1 MEGIVLGI
9 LGIEGMLGNGGRVGN
24 FGILGIVAGFGSGGN
39 VGFGSG
45 GNVGFGNVGNVGCC
59 GIPGTEGRGGNV
71 GNCNRLRAA
80 SPSLMEANARATKKA
95 NMKQLLEA
103 ILGLC

>member
-9 LGIEGMLGNGGRVGN
+9 LGIEGMLGNGGRVGI
-24 FGILGIVAGFGSGGN
+24 FGILGIVVGFGSGGN

-45 GNVGFGNVGNVGCC
+45 GNVGFGNVGCC

-80 SPSLMEANARATKKA
+80 SPSLMEANAKATKKA